1 MPQLSATPPHQP
13 QATAPGMTVSPL
25 PPHHCSHTY
34 TFFFFHIEHHQVSL
48 LAGLSIS
55 WSLSSPIPSTHS
67 YQASPLKNTFQGT
80 SMAQKSTRCIAVFSL
95 ELHINFISHS
105 YLTTTNRIPHLARL
119 SSLLVPTSL
128 FLWHFLSLLPVLLL
142 SSKYLPLCLN
152 PF

>member
-1 MPQLSATPPHQP
+1 
-13 QATAPGMTVSPL
+13 
-25 PPHHCSHTY
+25 
-34 TFFFFHIEHHQVSL
+34 
-48 LAGLSIS
+48 
-55 WSLSSPIPSTHS
+55 
-67 YQASPLKNTFQGT
+67 
-80 SMAQKSTRCIAVFSL
+80 MAQKSTRCIAVFSL

-152 PF
+152 PFWPNSSSLVKPLAPQSSQLLYHFVIPDCLPIAYEFSFTPLKLAHLRWAYLSLLKDRLLFCELSGNKIKPSKKN